1 MAGVVSYGAYI
12 PKYRIDRRLVY
23 KAMGWLNPAT
33 YMPGEKAVANYDED
47 SLTMAVAAG
56 ADCVT
61 GIDRSGINAVFFAT
75 ATPPFAERQNAEI
88 IATALDTQSEIRTA
102 DFTDSLKAGTTAM
115 LSAVDAVKA
124 GSAKNVLVCASDY
137 RTGKAG
143 SAQEEI
149 FGDGAAAILIGRDDG
164 IARLC
169 GPSAG
174 RG

>member
-12 PKYRIDRRLVY
+12 PKYRIDRKLVY

-56 ADCVT
+56 TDCVT

-88 IATALDTQSEIRTA
+88 IATALDAPSEIRTA

-124 GSAKNVLVCASDY
+124 GSAKNVLVCAADC

-143 SAQEEI
+143 SSQEEI
-149 FGDGAAAILIGRDDG
+149 FGDGAAAILIGQDDG
-164 IARLC
+164 IARFK
-169 GPSAG
+169 GSFSV
-174 RG
+174 